1 MRRWFHFR
9 KSLSAFPLLCVVLAV
24 LFGFCGAAWLEAA
37 ATPDFTLTNL
47 DGKAHSLAEYRGKI
61 VVLNFWATWCLPC
74 REEMPMLSK
83 LAPKY
88 DEKEVA
94 FLAASIDDTQTQ
106 PKIARF
112 LEKKKVTLAVFT
124 GPTPETL
131 KQFDLGEVVPATLI
145 LDRDGTPAFRIEG
158 EASKK
163 DISSR
168 VDWLLSP
175 RSGKQPKTLIKNY

>member
-1 MRRWFHFR
+1 MRRTVFYPKRAGVLLLFWF
-9 KSLSAFPLLCVVLAV
+9 AVVL
-24 LFGFCGAAWLEAA
+24 LMGLCGAAWTRAA
-37 ATPDFTLTNL
+37 AAPDFTLADL
-47 DGKAHSLAEYRGKI
+47 DGKTHSLAEYRGKI
-61 VVLNFWATWCLPC
+61 VVLNFWATWCMPC

-88 DEKEVA
+88 EEKGVA
-94 FLAASIDDTQTQ
+94 FLAASIDDAQTQ

-112 LEKKKVTLAVFT
+112 LQKKKITLPVFT
-124 GPTPETL
+124 GATPETL
-131 KQFDLGEVVPATLI
+131 KQFNLGEIVPATLI

-168 VDWLLSP
+168 LDWLLSE
-175 RSGKQPKTLIKNY
+175 RSGKPPKALIKNY

>member
-1 MRRWFHFR
+1 MRRFQQ
-9 KSLSAFPLLCVVLAV
+9 SLCAVPLLGLTVLLSFAGARTAV
-24 LFGFCGAAWLEAA
+24 
-37 ATPDFTLTNL
+37 PDFTLTNL
-47 DGKAHSLAEYRGKI
+47 QGQAHALAEYRGKI

-74 REEMPMLSK
+74 RDEMPMLNK

-88 DEKEVA
+88 DEKSVV
-94 FLAASIDDTQTQ
+94 FLAASIDDSQTQ

-112 LEKKKVTLAVFT
+112 LEKKKIELAVFT
-124 GPTPETL
+124 GATPQTL
-131 KQFDLGEVVPATLI
+131 KQFGLGEIVPATLI
-145 LDRDGTPAFRIEG
+145 LDRDGTVAFRIEG

-168 VDWLLSP
+168 VDWLLSE

>member
-1 MRRWFHFR
+1 MLRRFHFNR
-9 KSLSAFPLLCVVLAV
+9 TFAFSVLCVAIAMPLALGV
-24 LFGFCGAAWLEAA
+24 AAWTQAA
-37 ATPDFTLTNL
+37 AAPDFTLTNL

-88 DEKEVA
+88 DEKDVA
-94 FLAASIDDTQTQ
+94 FLAASIDDAQTQ
-106 PKIARF
+106 SRIVHF
-112 LEKKKVTLAVFT
+112 LEKKKITLAVFT
-124 GPTPETL
+124 GATPETL
-131 KQFDLGEVVPATLI
+131 KHFELGEIVPATLI
-145 LDRDGTPAFRIEG
+145 LHRDGAPAFRIEG

-168 VDWLLSP
+168 LDWLLSD
-175 RSGKQPKTLIKNY
+175 RSGKQPKILLKNY

>member
-1 MRRWFHFR
+1 MLHCNL
-9 KSLSAFPLLCVVLAV
+9 KKLSYASSLLCVASVAL
-24 LFGFCGAAWLEAA
+24 LGFCVAAWTRAA

-88 DEKEVA
+88 EDKDVA

-106 PKIARF
+106 PKIAQF
-112 LEKKKVTLAVFT
+112 VEKKKITLAVFT
-124 GPTPETL
+124 GATPETL
-131 KQFDLGEVVPATLI
+131 KQFDLGEIVPATLI

-168 VDWLLSP
+168 LDWLLSQ
-175 RSGKQPKTLIKNY
+175 RTAKQPKLLIKNY

>member
-1 MRRWFHFR
+1 MQRGA
-9 KSLSAFPLLCVVLAV
+9 LCSARSGVFALLCIFVAV
-24 LFGFCGAAWLEAA
+24 FIGFCGAALLRAEAA
-37 ATPDFTLTNL
+37 PDFTLINL
-47 DGKAHSLAEYRGKI
+47 DGKTHSLAEYRGKI

-88 DEKEVA
+88 DEKDVA
-94 FLAASIDDTQTQ
+94 FLAASIDDAQTQ

-112 LEKKKVTLAVFT
+112 LEKKKITLAVFT
-124 GPTPETL
+124 GATPETL
-131 KQFDLGEVVPATLI
+131 KQFHLGEIVPATLI
-145 LDRDGTPAFRIEG
+145 LDRDGTPTFRIEG

-168 VDWLLSP
+168 LDWLLSQ
-175 RSGKQPKTLIKNY
+175 RAAKQPKLLVKNY